1 MFLIYIYI
9 TIIYSICMF
18 LFEYIHYI
26 YQYVYTYIYLYYYV
40 YIYIYIIT
48 IYILLYLYVTVFIYI
63 PHMENGHPCTVL
75 HGVRSNS
82 SNLLPLVTSP
92 PGAKVYNEPAW
103 GTGPGSETMDMSVE
117 T

>member
-1 MFLIYIYI
+1 
-9 TIIYSICMF
+9 MF